1 MATAGA
7 APRTVT
13 NMMAPSDSRNS
24 RIDHGTHATDGIVWM
39 PVMSEPKAARS
50 TLTRATS
57 TPITVPMTTAMT

>member
-1 MATAGA
+1 
-7 APRTVT
+7 
-13 NMMAPSDSRNS
+13 MAPSDSRNR